1 MTYEIRPA
9 SSEAPGKLSPSQCPQ
24 FVALSFDDNGY
35 SGLPESGYPGAMS
48 WFLDLFAE
56 RKNADGSPLRATF
69 LLKTQC
75 LEDHPPQDFESPETV
90 RRIHQLA
97 LARGHEIASHTRS
110 HPHGVEINWAGF
122 QRRKILDGTAWLAEL
137 DASLASIK
145 NQLPG
150 SPSPLGFRTPYLEY
164 NQDTF
169 TALEARGMLYDSS
182 IEAGWM
188 PPYNGATGVW
198 PYTLHNGSPDEAWMS
213 INVFKEAPLIGS
225 HPGLWEVPVSVI
237 TIPDDQTCK
246 HYGIEPGL
254 RSRIV
259 PLESYTQAAEG
270 RALGVDWNFWFEY
283 GLTYQEVAAIMCHN
297 LDLRLA
303 GNRAPLVFVG
313 HTDIYSELY
322 DQQLDQAT
330 LKRCRAS
337 PKERFEAWR
346 IFVDYAIT
354 KPEVRIAPLAEI
366 LAWTKN
372 PKALNI

>member
-1 MTYEIRPA
+1 MQYQTRPA
-9 SSEAPGKLSPSQCPQ
+9 SPHAPGALLPQQCPQ

-35 SGLPESGYPGAMS
+35 SGLPESSYPGAMS
-48 WFLDLFAE
+48 WFLDLFSS
-56 RKNADGSPLRATF
+56 RKNHNGSSILATF

-75 LEDHPPQDFESPETV
+75 LEDNPPAGFESPETV
-90 RRIHQLA
+90 RLIHQKA
-97 LARGHEIASHTRS
+97 LSLGHEIASHTRT
-110 HPHGVEINWAGF
+110 HPHGVSINWASH
-122 QRRKILDGTAWLAEL
+122 QRRKNLDHASWLAEL
-137 DASLASIK
+137 DASLATI
-145 NQLPG
+145 QRYLPE
-150 SPSPLGFRTPYLEY
+150 SPRPLGFRTPYLEY

-169 TALEARGMLYDSS
+169 SALEARGMLYDSS

-188 PPYNGATGVW
+188 PPYNGSTGVW
-198 PYTLHNGSPDEAWMS
+198 PYTLHQGSPDEAWMS
-213 INVFKEAPLIGS
+213 RHVFNQEPLIGT

-237 TIPDDQTCK
+237 TIPDDDACR
-246 HYGIEPGL
+246 HYGVEPGL

-259 PLESYTQAAEG
+259 PSESYTQADQG

-283 GLTYQEVAAIMCHN
+283 GLSHLEVAAILCHN

-322 DQQLDQAT
+322 DRHLDAAT
-330 LKRCRAS
+330 LSRSKAS
-337 PKERFEAWR
+337 PHERFEAWR

-354 KPEVRIAPLAEI
+354 KPQVRIAPLADI

-372 PKALNI
+372 PQAL